1 MSQNGKEDYNEGK
14 VVGMQVVDGDA
25 RLIGVVKDVSFA
37 VGESRM
43 YLVVEL
49 KDGKIQEFPWE
60 DIQAAGDFVLLRP
73 KPKIEAVT
81 PTPTVTPTQAPAA
94 QAQTLCPTCGKPL
107 TYIQQYKRWYCYNEQ
122 KYV

>member
-1 MSQNGKEDYNEGK
+1 MERKTITKEK
-14 VVGMQVVDGDA
+14 VVGMQVIDGDA

-60 DIQAAGDFVLLRP
+60 DIQAAGDFVLLRA
-73 KPKIEAVT
+73 KPKFETLT
-81 PTPTVTPTQAPAA
+81 PTPTAAPTQAPAA